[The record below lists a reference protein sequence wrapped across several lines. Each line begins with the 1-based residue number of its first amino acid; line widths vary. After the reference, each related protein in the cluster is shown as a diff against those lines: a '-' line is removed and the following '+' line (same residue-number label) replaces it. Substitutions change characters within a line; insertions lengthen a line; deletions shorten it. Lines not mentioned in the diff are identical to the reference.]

1 MKGRIMYTAAR
12 VNWAVVNDAENHQ
25 AVFSVQVCIYR
36 EELCTQL
43 LE

>member
-1 MKGRIMYTAAR
+1 MYTASG
-12 VNWAVVNDAENHQ
+12 VNSAVVYDAENQQ